1 MQFVYSEGYIP
12 GDLIEQDRE
21 QLEKEIKVA
30 EAEFRNVLYLYAPGT
45 RFLRVRAPPDGHKFG
60 SGQNGV
66 ESHAV

>member
-30 EAEFRNVLYLYAPGT
+30 EAEFRKCTL
-45 RFLRVRAPPDGHKFG
+45 FVRARNEISARACAP
-60 SGQNGV
+60 
-66 ESHAV
+66 